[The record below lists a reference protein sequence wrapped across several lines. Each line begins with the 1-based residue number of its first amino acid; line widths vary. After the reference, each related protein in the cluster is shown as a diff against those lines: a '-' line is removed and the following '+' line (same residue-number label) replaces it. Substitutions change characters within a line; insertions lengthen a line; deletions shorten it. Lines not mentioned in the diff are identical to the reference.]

1 MSKRNKRQKEKLKSL
16 QAKKRRIINNIDTLL
31 QSSQYDW
38 DKLVP
43 INQSRRNRLLSLV
56 KPKQK
61 KYVKLSEDE
70 IKVSTIYNIY
80 TQAVRDMNGDIK
92 KLHETLGT
100 KRKKENEY
108 TGANDGM
115 VLVTA
120 YNAWDRKEFE
130 NKLFKDYN
138 FTTINDLPVKTNV
151 NDIYQSLTHIYDD
164 MDSNDTLVLTII
176 GKNATVEFISADKV
190 KRIDKD
196 EKI

>member
-31 QSSQYDW
+31 QSSYYDW

-92 KLHETLGT
+92 RLHETLGT

-108 TGANDGM
+108 TGENEGM
-115 VLVTA
+115 VLVTS